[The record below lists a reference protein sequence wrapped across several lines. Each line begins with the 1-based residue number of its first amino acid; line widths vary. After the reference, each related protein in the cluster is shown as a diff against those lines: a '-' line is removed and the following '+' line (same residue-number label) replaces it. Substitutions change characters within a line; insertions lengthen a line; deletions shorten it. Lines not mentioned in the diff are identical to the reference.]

1 MLLATSY
8 LQLPYHVVMVVEPR
22 VRERSSCLFL
32 GYHRMN
38 QCNLTQ
44 YNDTSIQLLVI
55 CILMDIQGRR
65 HQSGWS
71 GFQLTTFTELHN
83 EVKQSL

>member
-1 MLLATSY
+1 MLLAASY

-22 VRERSSCLFL
+22 VRGRSSCLFL

-44 YNDTSIQLLVI
+44 YNDTSLCKIQPLAI
-55 CILMDIQGRR
+55 CIVMDITLGCVCNSVLNVNNRII
-65 HQSGWS
+65 
-71 GFQLTTFTELHN
+71 
-83 EVKQSL
+83 V